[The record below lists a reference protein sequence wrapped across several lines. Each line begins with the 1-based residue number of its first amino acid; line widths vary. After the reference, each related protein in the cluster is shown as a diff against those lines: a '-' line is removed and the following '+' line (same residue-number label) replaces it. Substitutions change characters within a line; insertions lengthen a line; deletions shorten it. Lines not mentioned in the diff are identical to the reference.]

1 MDLKDFV
8 RKEISGWKRYEILA
22 IIFVFCLI
30 LYNTINLH
38 DSIIAFL
45 SASFGI
51 LYTIFAGKGKISCY
65 FFGLAGSV
73 FYVSLSLLNH
83 FWGNAV
89 LYTAY
94 YIPMQINGIF
104 LWQKHLD
111 KSSLIVQKTKLT
123 FDKRIKFTVLGF
135 LGCTVTCTL
144 LYFLKDA
151 NPLIDGITTF
161 LSIIGMYFTVKRCIE
176 QWIIWVTV
184 NGLSFLM
191 WLDLVMHGA
200 KVYSTLVMWGFYFI
214 LAIYFYFEWRKDIK
228 NKVCQ

>member
-1 MDLKDFV
+1 
-8 RKEISGWKRYEILA
+8 
-22 IIFVFCLI
+22 
-30 LYNTINLH
+30 
-38 DSIIAFL
+38 
-45 SASFGI
+45 
-51 LYTIFAGKGKISCY
+51 
-65 FFGLAGSV
+65 
-73 FYVSLSLLNH
+73 
-83 FWGNAV
+83 
-89 LYTAY
+89 
-94 YIPMQINGIF
+94 MQINGIF